1 MLKINVENWSYRKFE
16 NQAEREYKL
25 AIEWKPS
32 QICEFKHLTSLTAD
46 QLKDFAVHLRDVQEE
61 IVRLLTINQEEQ

>member
-25 AIEWKPS
+25 AIEWRPS
-32 QICEFKHLTSLTAD
+32 TICEFKHLTSLTAE
-46 QLKDFAVHLRDVQEE
+46 QLKDFAVHLRSVQEE
-61 IVRLLTINQEEQ
+61 ISRLLTKKHEEQ